1 MENTVSLADSN
12 ECFMVIAAISCIH
25 FYLLL
30 LTPVLSFTF
39 VRAPESI
46 PSIGIVA
53 RSRELL
59 LHSSPNLNPY
69 ISVQQH
75 ISGSAMLNERFPVVL

>member
-1 MENTVSLADSN
+1 MENTVSLAVSN
-12 ECFMVIAAISCIH
+12 ESFMVIAALSRIH

-46 PSIGIVA
+46 HRHQQQGVVSCC
-53 RSRELL
+53 SF
-59 LHSSPNLNPY
+59 LH
-69 ISVQQH
+69 QT
-75 ISGSAMLNERFPVVL
+75 